1 MALLVDDDIKMKPT
15 SIVPAETDDVQI
27 PKNANAGTL
36 HDDNGPVPK
45 NAWGFG
51 ESEDIKQRVRE
62 NLLKVEVPHHVFDDY
77 WETGVVQKIAK
88 SSIFENITLVV
99 ITVNA
104 IWIAV
109 DTDWNTASVLLEAHP
124 VFIAAEN
131 LFCVYFSAELII
143 RFLAFEKKRNC
154 LKSGWFVFDTI
165 LVFFMVTETW
175 IFIFFTG
182 NPFGDNTAILRLF
195 RLLRLTRLMKMFK
208 SMPQLMIL
216 IKGMVTAMQAVTYVF
231 FLLLVITYVFAIM
244 VTQLTVDSPLI
255 HEKYFDTVPLSMYSL
270 LIYGTFLDALSDF
283 CDDVRSESPVVLCI
297 VTVFIGLSAM
307 TVMNMLIGVLCAVI
321 DSVSDTEKET
331 LLVESVAAEMRA
343 ILASIDQNGNG
354 QISITEM
361 KEILQIPAAVK
372 ALDNVGVDP
381 VGMMDFAEMFFM
393 DEQGEMVELDFEKFM
408 EMVLDLRASNN
419 ATLKDIMNL
428 GKQVNTKAA
437 VQQRHLEGEIRSLDN
452 KMTANFQRVEKQLSE
467 IASLIGSSS
476 ARGLSK

>member
-1 MALLVDDDIKMKPT
+1 MAGVVGDDLKTQPT
-15 SIVPAETDDVQI
+15 SVVPGGIDDAPIHKKGNDV
-27 PKNANAGTL
+27 TL
-36 HDDNGPVPK
+36 HDEHDPVPK
-45 NAWGFG
+45 NAWGFS

-62 NLLKVEVPHHVFDDY
+62 SLLKVEKPHHVFDDY
-77 WETGVVQKIAK
+77 WETGVVQQIAK
-88 SSIFENITLVV
+88 SQIFENLTLAV
-99 ITVNA
+99 ITANA

-109 DTDWNTASVLLEAHP
+109 DTDWNTASLLLKAHP
-124 VFIAAEN
+124 VFIFAEN
-131 LFCVYFSAELII
+131 FFCVYFTFELVI
-143 RFLAFEKKRNC
+143 RFLAFARKRSC
-154 LKSGWFVFDTI
+154 LKSGWFVFDSL
-165 LVFFMVTETW
+165 LVFFMIMETW
-175 IFIFFTG
+175 IFVFFSG

-244 VTQLTVDSPLI
+244 VTQLTVDSPTI

-283 CDDVRSESPVVLCI
+283 CDDIRAESPVVLCV

-321 DSVSDTEKET
+321 DSVSETEKET
-331 LLVESVAAEMRA
+331 LLVDQVCGEMRA
-343 ILASIDQNGNG
+343 VLDSIDANGNG
-354 QISITEM
+354 QISIEEM
-361 KEILQIPAAVK
+361 KKIIQVPAAVK

-381 VGMMDFAEMFFM
+381 VGMMDFAESFFM
-393 DEQGEMVELDFEKFM
+393 DENGEMVELDFEKFM
-408 EMVLDLRASNN
+408 EMVLDLRSSNN

-437 VQQRHLEGEIRSLDN
+437 LQQKQLEGELRNLDN
-452 KMTANFQRVEKQLSE
+452 KMTLNFQRVEKQLSE
-467 IASLIGSSS
+467 IASLMGSSS
-476 ARGLSK
+476 GRGT